1 MFVNMKIS
9 TKQYAQVLYD
19 LTRKKSEAEVNIVV
33 EKFVKELAKNNN
45 VKLASKIVDK
55 FQEIYNREN
64 GIIEAS
70 VTSAEKLDKIQ
81 MERIEKYLLDKYKA
95 EKVMLSNEIR
105 KEIKGGIILR
115 VGDEIIDG
123 SVTNLLRSLKIKL
136 LA

>member
-1 MFVNMKIS
+1 MKIS